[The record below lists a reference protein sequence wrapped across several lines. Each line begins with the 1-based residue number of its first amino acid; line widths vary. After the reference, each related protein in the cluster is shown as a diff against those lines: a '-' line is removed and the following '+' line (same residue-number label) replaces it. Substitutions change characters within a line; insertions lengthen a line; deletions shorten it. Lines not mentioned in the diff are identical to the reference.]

1 VPEIAAVLKRRT
13 PMNVQDVMTGEASTV
28 GRHTSLT
35 ELAILMKERDIGMLP
50 VMDGNRTIGV
60 VTDRDIV
67 VRGLASG
74 KDPSRTPASEVMSV
88 PPISCR
94 PEDSVESAAQLMEE
108 KGIRRLLVLG
118 EGAKVLGIVSLGD
131 MASRAGESELAGEV
145 LASVTGEL
153 AGVR

>member
-1 VPEIAAVLKRRT
+1 
-13 PMNVQDVMTGEASTV
+13 MNVQDVMTGEATTV

-35 ELAILMKERDIGMLP
+35 EASILMKERDIGLLP
-50 VMDGNRTIGV
+50 VTDGSKTIGV

-74 KDPSRTPASEVMSV
+74 KTPSQTPVSEVMSV

-94 PEDSVESAAQLMEE
+94 PEDSVEAAAQLMED

-118 EGAKVLGIVSLGD
+118 EGARVIGIVSLGD
-131 MASRAGESELAGEV
+131 MASRARESELAGEV